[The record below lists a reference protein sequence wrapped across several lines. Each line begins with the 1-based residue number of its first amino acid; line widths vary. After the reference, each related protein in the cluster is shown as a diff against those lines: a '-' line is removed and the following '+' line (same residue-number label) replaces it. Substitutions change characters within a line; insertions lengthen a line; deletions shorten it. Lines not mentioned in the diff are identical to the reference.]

1 MRDTTVT
8 LQEALDLL
16 PDAVIVIND
25 HLKIVTINQHT
36 ASVFRY
42 QPVELMGQELCMLLP
57 ERFRTKYNRYFSNYF
72 SEPLKRRLNVGSDLF
87 GIRKDGREI
96 DVDIAMA
103 PVMIEGIKYAMVTIR
118 DITKLKDLDRV
129 LLQKNEELCLSN
141 AQLQRFGYVIA
152 HDLKAPL
159 LNVHA
164 LVRLLNRELC
174 NTLDPLD
181 KNTKKIE
188 GYLQALR
195 DSSVSM
201 MDLIT
206 GVADYSK
213 AYLQESLE
221 EDVDLGQVLQE
232 VEQMVQLPPDFE
244 LTHRQ
249 PLPVVKGNKTKLLQV
264 FLNLI
269 NNAIK
274 YNDKPQG
281 KIEVQAHKNHK
292 VCLINIA
299 DNGPGVPVELRRKI
313 FDWFKRGNIDKENS
327 QGIGLAIVKKIIEDR
342 GGGILVD
349 ESPWGGADFVFSW
362 PLVKLA
368 EKCPP
373 VPGKKERLIV
383 VDKV

>member
-36 ASVFRY
+36 TSVFRY
-42 QPVELMGQELCMLLP
+42 QPAELIGQELCMLLP
-57 ERFRTKYNRYFSNYF
+57 ERFRAKYNRYFSNYF
-72 SEPLKRRLNVGSDLF
+72 CEPLKRRLNVGSDLF
-87 GIRKDGREI
+87 GIRKDGKEI

-103 PVMIEGIKYAMVTIR
+103 PVMIEGTKYAMVTIR
-118 DITKLKDLDRV
+118 DITKLKDLDRT

-181 KNTKKIE
+181 RNSKKVE

-313 FDWFKRGNIDKENS
+313 FEWFKRGNIDKENS

-349 ESPWGGADFVFSW
+349 ESPLGGADFVFSW

-368 EKCPP
+368 QKCPP
-373 VPGKKERLIV
+373 IPTRKERLPV
-383 VDKV
+383 ADKV